1 MLRFLACLLLLA
13 LVSMGNVRA
22 LAQDKSVKPGI
33 NDSFRDPNVSEF
45 TERFEIESREV
56 YALRDKIVEACGIKP
71 GDTVADIGA
80 GTGLFT
86 RLFAHQV
93 GDKGRVI
100 AVDISSNFLDHIRDT
115 SRRLDLKNIEPLLC
129 KEDSTELPANSIDVA
144 FICDTYHHFEYPYKT
159 MASLRRAM
167 KPGGRVIVIDFQ
179 RIEGTSSEWTLNHVR
194 AGKEVFEAEII
205 ASGFQK
211 QSELKDLL
219 SDNYFLT
226 FISAPAPVLVTPVV
240 QGYGAILPRPDAIEQ
255 PQAGV
260 MVVFD
265 ATADAKIDAIHKG
278 FDRIARLLNL
288 YGASGLSAGDAKITI
303 VMHGEATKSVL
314 SNTAYAE
321 RFGGASNPNLPLI
334 EKLQKLGVEVVVCGQ
349 ALNYKGFS
357 DTEVDSG
364 IPIAA
369 SALTVLIN
377 KQTAGYAYIPMH

>member
-1 MLRFLACLLLLA
+1 MLRSIAYLSLWI
-13 LVSMGNVRA
+13 LVSLGNVRG

-56 YALRDKIVEACGIKP
+56 YALRDKIVEACGLKP

-86 RLFAHQV
+86 RLFAHEV

-100 AVDISSNFLDHIRDT
+100 AVDISANFLEHIRET
-115 SRRLDLKNIEPLLC
+115 SRRLDLKNIDTLLC

-226 FISAPAPVLVTPVV
+226 FIAAPSAALVTPVV
-240 QGYGAILPRPDAIEQ
+240 EGYGAILPRPDAIER
-255 PQAGV
+255 PQVGV
-260 MVVFD
+260 MAVFD
-265 ATADAKIDAIHKG
+265 ATADAKLDAIHKG
-278 FDRIARLLNL
+278 LDRIARLLNL
-288 YGASGLSAGDAKITI
+288 YGASGLSASDIKITI

-314 SNTAYAE
+314 SNAAYSE
-321 RFGGASNPNLPLI
+321 RFGEASNPNLPLI
-334 EKLQKLGVEVVVCGQ
+334 EKLQKLGVEVLVCGQ

-357 DTEVDSG
+357 DTEVDAG
-364 IPIAA
+364 IPIAS

-377 KQTAGYAYIPMH
+377 KQASGYAYIPMH